1 LYGRCVLPLMY
12 CPKCDRTIKKERLA
26 QINQELKERYK
37 KDSLERGLC
46 PVCGT
51 GLIDLEKVRK

>member
-1 LYGRCVLPLMY
+1 MY

-51 GLIDLEKVRK
+51 DLIDLEKVRK